1 MTFLSRCLSI
11 LGIWTLI
18 GLSFA
23 GQFFIASS
31 QLGRPVSWKLALVH
45 SLSDWYVFALLSPLP
60 IWLAR
65 KYGLEGKH
73 WKINTGLHLT
83 AGLLFSILYVLIRAG
98 IALAQSRWE
107 GTEVNYSTAF
117 QLLLIKTWHFNWL
130 IYWVI
135 AGVKLALGYY
145 QESQEKAAHNAELE
159 RSLIEARLL
168 ALQMQLN
175 PHFLFNTLNSVSSL
189 MRKDV
194 KKADQVMVK
203 LSDIIR
209 AALQA
214 PEKRMVPL
222 SQEIEFLRQYLDIEK
237 IRFGERLSID
247 LNIPIPCNQALVP
260 YLILQPL
267 VENAIR
273 YAIEPFSRPGL
284 VSISAVSDQ
293 DHLILEV
300 KDTGPGFNQQQWR
313 PGIGLKNC
321 QDRLK
326 QHFGLEGELTLTDL
340 TEQGQG
346 CARIQMPRIIHQL

>member
-1 MTFLSRCLSI
+1 MPFLSRWLTI

-31 QLGRPVSWKLALVH
+31 QLGRPVSWKLALIH

-65 KYGLEGKH
+65 KYGLDGKH
-73 WKINTGLHLT
+73 WKVNTCLHLT
-83 AGLLFSILYVLIRAG
+83 AGLLFSIVYVLIRAG
-98 IALAQSRWE
+98 VALAQAQWE
-107 GTEVNYSTAF
+107 GTDVQYSTAF

-135 AGVKLALGYY
+135 AGVQLALGYY
-145 QESQEKAAHNAELE
+145 QESQERAARNAELE

-175 PHFLFNTLNSVSSL
+175 PHFLFNTLNSVSTL

-194 KKADQVMVK
+194 QKADQVMVK

-214 PEKRMVPL
+214 PEKRMVSL

-237 IRFGERLSID
+237 IRFGDRLNVCFEVSAEFNEVQI
-247 LNIPIPCNQALVP
+247 P

-273 YAIEPFSRPGL
+273 YAIEPYARTGAIQIRALREPE
-284 VSISAVSDQ
+284 A
-293 DHLILEV
+293 LILEV
-300 KDTGPGFNQQQWR
+300 RDTGPGFNHRQWR

-321 QDRLK
+321 QERLK
-326 QHFGLEGELTLTDL
+326 QHFGSKAELTLSDL
-340 TEQGQG
+340 SDQGHG
-346 CARIQMPRIIHQL
+346 CARIRMPWII

>member
-135 AGVKLALGYY
+135 AGVQLALGYY
-145 QESQEKAAHNAELE
+145 QESQEKAARNAELE

-237 IRFGERLSID
+237 IRFGERL
-247 LNIPIPCNQALVP
+247 NIQWEAPPEYNQALIP

-273 YAIEPFSRPGL
+273 YAIEPYSKAGVITIKAEKEKEAL
-284 VSISAVSDQ
+284 V
-293 DHLILEV
+293 LEV
-300 KDTGPGFNQQQWR
+300 RDTGPGFNHHQWR

-326 QHFGLEGELTLTDL
+326 QHFGPNAELTLTNL
-340 TEQGQG
+340 SEQGQG
-346 CARIQMPRIIHQL
+346 CAKIRMPWITSD